1 VDSTSLPDLPARPPF
16 AIRARVLTPLAAGG
30 SHDLPDGLVEVDE
43 RGCLGFVGATSDRP
57 DLLPTA
63 HDLRDLV
70 VMPGLVDLHA
80 HLPQLPNAGLGAGL
94 DLLTW
99 LERCIF
105 PLERA
110 FDAPAAERL
119 APAAWRAF
127 AAAGSTTVVA
137 YSAVYAESTDV
148 SFRAAEAHG
157 IRAVIGQV
165 LMDRERYDR
174 APPGDDVVER
184 SIRESAD
191 LCERWHGRDEGR
203 LRYAVTPRFAVA
215 CSAELLR
222 ASAELAA
229 ATGAYW
235 QTHVSEDRGELA
247 AVAGLFPEAR
257 DYLDVYDR
265 AGGLTE
271 RAILAHAIHLSDRE
285 VERLAETGAHIAHC
299 PSSNLFLASG
309 MMPLARYL
317 ERGLSIGIGSDVA
330 AGPELSLFSVMRVG
344 ASTQN
349 ALRVAEAEP
358 GLSLEP
364 LGWLRLATLGGAQA
378 LGLADSIGSLEPGK
392 EADLIAVDAAVTAA
406 LPDGAGGAG
415 TRIPAD
421 PADLVSRLMFRTHPA
436 MVRASWVRGRR
447 LAGPAGWEPDA
458 LDTAPAGPPESA
470 RG

>member
-1 VDSTSLPDLPARPPF
+1 MDLAGLASFPARPPF

-30 SHDLPDGLVEVDE
+30 WLDLPDGLLHVDVTG
-43 RGCLGFVGATSDRP
+43 RLGFVGVAAGRP
-57 DLLPTA
+57 DLAADAL
-63 HDLRDLV
+63 DLRGLV

-110 FDAPAAERL
+110 FDASTAERL
-119 APAAWRAF
+119 APAAWRTF

-137 YSAVYAESTDV
+137 YSAVYADSTEV
-148 SFRAAEAHG
+148 AFRTAEAHG
-157 IRAVIGQV
+157 IRAIIGQV
-165 LMDRERYDR
+165 LMDRERYDQGV
-174 APPGDDVVER
+174 PDPEGLDR

-191 LCERWHGRDEGR
+191 LCARWHGRDEGR
-203 LRYAVTPRFAVA
+203 LRYAVTPRFAVS

-235 QTHVSEDRGELA
+235 QTHLAEDPAELA
-247 AVAGLFPEAR
+247 AVARLFPEAR

-285 VERLAETGAHIAHC
+285 IDRLAETGAHVAHC
-299 PSSNLFLASG
+299 PSSNLFLSSG

-317 ERGLSIGIGSDVA
+317 ERGLSIGLGSDVA
-330 AGPELSLFSVMRVG
+330 AGPEPSLFAVMRVG
-344 ASTQN
+344 SFTQS
-349 ALRVAEAEP
+349 ALRVAGAATDP
-358 GLSLEP
+358 PLDP
-364 LGWLRLATLGGAQA
+364 LGWLRLASLEGARC
-378 LGLADSIGSLEPGK
+378 LGLERSIGSIETGK
-392 EADLIAVDAAVTAA
+392 EADLIVVDPTVTAA
-406 LPDGAGGAG
+406 VQAEAG
-415 TRIPAD
+415 TIAAGLLDD
-421 PADLVSRLMFRTHPA
+421 PVDLLSRLMYRAHPS
-436 MVRASWVRGRR
+436 MIRAAWVRGRR
-447 LAGPAGWEPDA
+447 LAGPGGWEPDA
-458 LDTAPAGPPESA
+458 A
-470 RG
+470 